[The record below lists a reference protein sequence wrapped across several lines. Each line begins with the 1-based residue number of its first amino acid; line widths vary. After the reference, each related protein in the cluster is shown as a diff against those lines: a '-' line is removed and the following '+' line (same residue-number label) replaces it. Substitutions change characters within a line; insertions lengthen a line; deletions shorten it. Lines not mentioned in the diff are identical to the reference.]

1 MIEIPLINITTT
13 NISIDTEITQG
24 QLKKVDTQPNKI
36 EVSAGNG
43 ELNIDAQPAKLNID
57 TYEAR
62 SSLGYGHYNYNDFN
76 AKEAQKGKQ
85 AARES
90 TAQVSAEGAQKIRG
104 ATAVEIADQKLKSS
118 GIIQSMTV
126 FLPQGGADIE
136 AEKGDLNIDYTQR
149 PVEIQWHDLEVKPL
163 EYQPGDVD
171 FTMTQRPEVNIEY
184 VGDPLYVPPSADPGY
199 DPPPRIPQQMVSEK

>member
-24 QLKKVDTQPNKI
+24 QLKKVDTQPNKM
-36 EVSAGNG
+36 EVSAGVG
-43 ELNIDAQPAKLNID
+43 DLSIQTQPAKLSID

-62 SSLGYGHYNYNDFN
+62 SSLGYGHYNYRDFST
-76 AKEAQKGKQ
+76 KEAQKGKQ
-85 AARES
+85 TARES
-90 TAQVSAEGAQKIRG
+90 TAQVSAEGNQKMRG
-104 ATAVEIADQKLKSS
+104 STAVEIADQKLKAS

-126 FLPQGGADIE
+126 FLPEGGADIQ
-136 AEKGDLNIDYTQR
+136 AEKGEVNIDYSPR
-149 PVEIQWHDLEVKPL
+149 PVEIQWHDLQIKPL

-171 FTMTQRPEVNIEY
+171 FTMTQRPEVDIEY

-199 DPPPRIPQQMVSEK
+199 DPPPKIPQQLVGEE

>member
-24 QLKKVDTQPNKI
+24 QLKKVDTQPNKM

-43 ELNIDAQPAKLNID
+43 ELNIETQPAKLNID

-62 SSLGYGHYNYNDFN
+62 SSLGYGHYNYNDFS

-85 AARES
+85 TAREATS
-90 TAQVSAEGAQKIRG
+90 QLSAEGTQKIRG
-104 ATAVEIADQKLKSS
+104 TTAKEIADQKLKAS
-118 GIIQSMTV
+118 GIIQSMTT
-126 FLPQGGADIE
+126 FLPEGGADIQV
-136 AEKGDLNIDYTQR
+136 EKGGVTVDYNPK
-149 PVEIQWHDLEVKPL
+149 PVDIQWHDLQVKPL
-163 EYQPGDVD
+163 EYHPGDVN

-199 DPPPRIPQQMVSEK
+199 DPPPKIPQQMVGDK